1 MFCCRRPG
9 GDKSETQP
17 FLSSTA
23 STVSPTVPIHSGTST
38 INRTLL
44 HHQQQQ
50 GGSATLGGHGVRNG
64 ANGGVRGFAHHNPHN
79 VSGNG
84 NGNGLIH
91 GNGSLPPP
99 PDYSVVVHES
109 SRHGFFSSFFVFLL
123 VSLFWVFFRLTFDSQ
138 QQQTHTHTSETSIAN
153 THTHTIFTR
162 NMNTFT
168 KDIKAI
174 LITYILWF
182 NFYIDVVRGWFHIY
196 LHDN

>member
-1 MFCCRRPG
+1 MKTYCRRSG

-50 GGSATLGGHGVRNG
+50 QHGNSATIGGHHGARNG
-64 ANGGVRGFAHHNPHN
+64 ANGGIRGFAHNTHH
-79 VSGNG
+79 
-84 NGNGLIH
+84 I

-109 SRHGFFSSFFVFLL
+109 SRHGFLYFNFIFCIFP
-123 VSLFWVFFRLTFDSQ
+123 FGQLTF
-138 QQQTHTHTSETSIAN
+138 
-153 THTHTIFTR
+153 
-162 NMNTFT
+162 
-168 KDIKAI
+168 
-174 LITYILWF
+174 
-182 NFYIDVVRGWFHIY
+182 FH
-196 LHDN
+196 